1 MKQLKTTRATRT
13 TGSATLS
20 VTAPMIAEAPRPD
33 VILLACLHA
42 VEDLSAH
49 LLSGLRQEAVSGA
62 GRASSHNAHSAYSAH
77 NADDS
82 FARHLLALLE
92 KKFDQVVKSFSFLGI
107 NRSTFFLQHAG
118 LTGTAGHGRASN
130 SPSFLP
136 EDGAATASNLVG
148 GHQALLSRI
157 DLLERKLADA
167 EIPVP
172 PETDW
177 VPLVKVSA
185 APEVVAAAAAACP
198 GSASVAASAGDCD
211 NLDEKQAGAHAG
223 FDLAGRRVLC
233 VGGRAALYPEYRRMV
248 EASGGRLLIYRR
260 GPLHGGDHLPAL
272 LDHADLVVCPVDCV
286 NHYTY
291 FTVKRYCKYS
301 GKPCVLLDRSGLPT
315 FRKGVAT
322 LAALA
327 MAPAGCDSPVQS
339 TKSTSIV

>member
-1 MKQLKTTRATRT
+1 
-13 TGSATLS
+13 
-20 VTAPMIAEAPRPD
+20 MIAEAPRPD

-42 VEDLSAH
+42 VEDLSGH
-49 LLSGLRQEAVSGA
+49 LLSALRQEAVNGVN
-62 GRASSHNAHSAYSAH
+62 RARSHHAY
-77 NADDS
+77 NIDDS
-82 FARHLLALLE
+82 FSSQLLTLLE
-92 KKFDQVVKSFSFLGI
+92 KKFHQVVESFSFLRI
-107 NRSTFFLQHAG
+107 NRSTFFLQHSG
-118 LTGTAGHGRASN
+118 LTRTTRHGRASN

-136 EDGAATASNLVG
+136 AENRTTASKPAG
-148 GHQALLSRI
+148 SHQALLSRI
-157 DLLERKLADA
+157 DLLEREIADA

-177 VPLVKVSA
+177 IPLVKVSA
-185 APEVVAAAAAACP
+185 APGATGTPGTSPRP
-198 GSASVAASAGDCD
+198 GSASAAEPAWGCD
-211 NLDEKQAGAHAG
+211 ILGEKQADANAG

-233 VGGRAALYPEYRRMV
+233 VGGRAALYPEYHRMV

-327 MAPAGCDSPVQS
+327 TAPAGCGSPVQS
-339 TKSTSIV
+339 TKSTPIV

>member
-1 MKQLKTTRATRT
+1 
-13 TGSATLS
+13 
-20 VTAPMIAEAPRPD
+20 MIAEAPRPD

-49 LLSGLRQEAVSGA
+49 VLSGLRQEAVSGA
-62 GRASSHNAHSAYSAH
+62 GRANPHSAYSAH

-107 NRSTFFLQHAG
+107 NRSTFFLQHTG
-118 LTGTAGHGRASN
+118 LTSTVRHGWASN
-130 SPSFLP
+130 KPSFLP
-136 EDGAATASNLVG
+136 AEDPITASKPADS
-148 GHQALLSRI
+148 HQALLSRI

-185 APEVVAAAAAACP
+185 APGAPAAPTASRRP
-198 GSASVAASAGDCD
+198 GSASTAESAGDCD
-211 NLDEKQAGAHAG
+211 SLDEKQAGAHAG

-233 VGGRAALYPEYRRMV
+233 VGGRAALYPEYHRMV

-327 MAPAGCDSPVQS
+327 TAPAGCDSPVQS
-339 TKSTSIV
+339 TSIV

>member
-33 VILLACLHA
+33 VMLLACLHA

-49 LLSGLRQEAVSGA
+49 LLSGLRQEAVSGV
-62 GRASSHNAHSAYSAH
+62 GRASPHNAHSAH

-107 NRSTFFLQHAG
+107 NRSTFFLQPAG
-118 LTGTAGHGRASN
+118 LTSTVRHERASN

-136 EDGAATASNLVG
+136 EDGAATASNPVG

-167 EIPVP
+167 EIPIP

-177 VPLVKVSA
+177 VPLVKISA
-185 APEVVAAAAAACP
+185 APAAAACP

-211 NLDEKQAGAHAG
+211 SLDEKQAGAHAG

-301 GKPCVLLDRSGLPT
+301 GKPCVLLDRSGLST

-327 MAPAGCDSPVQS
+327 TAPAGCDSPVQS
-339 TKSTSIV
+339 TSIV

>member
-1 MKQLKTTRATRT
+1 
-13 TGSATLS
+13 
-20 VTAPMIAEAPRPD
+20 MIAEAPRAD
-33 VILLACLHA
+33 LILLACLHA

-49 LLSGLRQEAVSGA
+49 LLSSLRQEAASGA
-62 GRASSHNAHSAYSAH
+62 GRANPYNAHST
-77 NADDS
+77 DDS
-82 FARHLLALLE
+82 FTGHLLTLLE
-92 KKFDQVVKSFSFLGI
+92 KKFDQIVKSFSFLRI
-107 NRSTFFLQHAG
+107 NRSAFFLQR
-118 LTGTAGHGRASN
+118 TGQARSMRGGRTSN
-130 SPSFLP
+130 KCSFLP
-136 EDGAATASNLVG
+136 AEGAAAASKPAG

-157 DLLERKLADA
+157 DLLERELADA
-167 EIPVP
+167 EIPIP

-185 APEVVAAAAAACP
+185 ASGAPAAASRP
-198 GSASVAASAGDCD
+198 GSSASAAESARSCD
-211 NLDEKQAGAHAG
+211 IPDERQADALAG
-223 FDLAGRRVLC
+223 FDLAGRCVLC
-233 VGGRAALYPEYRRMV
+233 VGGRAALYPEYHRMV

-260 GPLHGGDHLPAL
+260 APLHGGDHLPAL

-327 MAPAGCDSPVQS
+327 MPPAGYGSPVQS
-339 TKSTSIV
+339 TKSTPAA

>member
-1 MKQLKTTRATRT
+1 VEQLKTIRAART
-13 TGSATLS
+13 NGSATLG
-20 VTAPMIAEAPRPD
+20 VIAPMTAEAPRPD

-42 VEDLSAH
+42 VEDWSAQ
-49 LLSGLRQEAVSGA
+49 LLSGLRQEAVSEA
-62 GRASSHNAHSAYSAH
+62 GRASSHNAH
-77 NADDS
+77 NTDDS
-82 FARHLLALLE
+82 LTRHLLILLE
-92 KKFDQVVKSFSFLGI
+92 KKFDQIVKLFSFLRV
-107 NRSTFFLQHAG
+107 NRSTFFLRHTG
-118 LTGTAGHGRASN
+118 LTRTARHGWASN
-130 SPSFLP
+130 SSPFVP
-136 EDGAATASNLVG
+136 AEDPTTASRPG
-148 GHQALLSRI
+148 DSHQALLSRI

-167 EIPVP
+167 EISVP

-185 APEVVAAAAAACP
+185 APGAPE
-198 GSASVAASAGDCD
+198 AASRPGNASAAEPAWSCDILDGEQAAG
-211 NLDEKQAGAHAG
+211 HAD
-223 FDLAGRRVLC
+223 FDLAGRCILC
-233 VGGRAALYPEYRRMV
+233 VGGRAALYPEYHRMI

-301 GKPCVLLDRSGLPT
+301 GKPCVLLDRSNLPT

-327 MAPAGCDSPVQS
+327 MPPTVCSSPVQS
-339 TKSTSIV
+339 TKSNFTT